1 MTADAT
7 SPITPLKESRF
18 LKDVSHGDIEK
29 LAAIATVEHHA
40 ASTVLFQ
47 EGSECRQLYL
57 VTEGLVGLEMCM
69 PRRGCIR
76 ILTVGPQEL
85 LGWSA
90 MLPGAR
96 MTARAT
102 VIEPCTLIAFPSQ
115 ELRELCDA
123 DHDVGYAIM
132 SQISTAL
139 SHRLLATRLQMLDMF
154 IETQPSSL

>member
-1 MTADAT
+1 MTADLKSLVAIL
-7 SPITPLKESRF
+7 SESQFLKE
-18 LKDVSHGDIEK
+18 VSPGDIEK
-29 LAAIATVEHHA
+29 LARIVTIERFAPA
-40 ASTVLFQ
+40 AVLFQ
-47 EGSECRQLYL
+47 EGSECGQLFL

-102 VIEPCTLIAFPSQ
+102 VIEACTLIAFPSA

-123 DHDVGYAIM
+123 DHDVGYAVM
-132 SQISTAL
+132 SHISQAL
-139 SHRLLATRLQMLDMF
+139 SQRLLATRLQLLDMF
-154 IETQPSSL
+154 SETQPVSL